1 MKNKVKKS
9 PLRFPIRDAVDADKV
24 MLVPVSKDFYV
35 KAYREINRKRKR
47 LQRSGA
53 CSCPQKKLWK
63 CDGNCDLCRY
73 RVPEPLLLHLHAPS
87 GVDENIALIDI
98 VADGGPLPE
107 DIVADAE
114 LLSAL
119 LRELEQLSARERRML
134 ELASTVSERE
144 AAKQM
149 GIPRNTFAYQW
160 AQLRERLAQKL
171 KDYR

>member
-1 MKNKVKKS
+1 M
-9 PLRFPIRDAVDADKV
+9 
-24 MLVPVSKDFYV
+24 
-35 KAYREINRKRKR
+35 
-47 LQRSGA
+47 
-53 CSCPQKKLWK
+53 
-63 CDGNCDLCRY
+63 
-73 RVPEPLLLHLHAPS
+73 
-87 GVDENIALIDI
+87 DENIALIDI

-119 LRELEQLSARERRML
+119 LQELAQLDARERRML
-134 ELASTVSERE
+134 ELVSTVSERE
-144 AAKQM
+144 AAIQM

>member
-1 MKNKVKKS
+1 MSKKVKKT
-9 PLRFPIRDAVDADKV
+9 PLRFPVRDAVDADKV
-24 MLVPVSKDFYV
+24 TLVPISRDFYM

-53 CSCPQKKLWK
+53 CNCPRNKLWK
-63 CDGNCDLCRY
+63 CDGDCDRCCY
-73 RVPEPLLLHLHAPS
+73 CVPDPLLLHLHAPS

-119 LRELEQLSARERRML
+119 LQELEQLDARERRML

-160 AQLRERLAQKL
+160 AQLRARLAQNL

>member
-119 LRELEQLSARERRML
+119 LREVARLSARERRIL

-160 AQLRERLAQKL
+160 AQLRARLAQKL

>member
-1 MKNKVKKS
+1 MKNNDKKS
-9 PLRFPIRDAVDADKV
+9 TFLFPVRDAVDADKV
-24 MLVPVSKDFYV
+24 TLVPVSKDFYV
-35 KAYREINRKRKR
+35 KSYREINSKRKR

-53 CSCPQKKLWK
+53 CCCPRQFLWK
-63 CDGNCDLCRY
+63 CDGDCDRCRY
-73 RVPEPLLLHLHAPS
+73 RVPDPLLFHLHAPS

-119 LRELEQLSARERRML
+119 LREVARLSARERRIL

-149 GIPRNTFAYQW
+149 GIPRNMFAYQW
-160 AQLRERLAQKL
+160 AQLRARLAQKL

>member
-1 MKNKVKKS
+1 MSNKVKKS
-9 PLRFPIRDAVDADKV
+9 TFLFPVRDAVDDDKV
-24 MLVPVSKDFYV
+24 TLVPVSRDFYV
-35 KAYREINRKRKR
+35 KAYREINSKRKR

-53 CSCPQKKLWK
+53 CCCPRNKLWK
-63 CDGNCDLCRY
+63 CDGDCDRCCY
-73 RVPEPLLLHLHAPS
+73 CVPDPLLLHLHAPS

-98 VADGGPLPE
+98 IAGDAGFPE
-107 DIVADAE
+107 DIIADAE

-119 LRELEQLSARERRML
+119 LRELAQLDARERRML
-134 ELASTVSERE
+134 ELVSTVSERE

>member
-1 MKNKVKKS
+1 MKNNAKKT

-24 MLVPVSKDFYV
+24 TLVPVSEDFYM

-47 LQRSGA
+47 LQWSGA
-53 CSCPQKKLWK
+53 CRCPRNKLWK
-63 CDGNCDLCRY
+63 CDGDCDRCCY
-73 RVPEPLLLHLHAPS
+73 HAPDPLLFHLHAPS

-119 LRELEQLSARERRML
+119 LREL
-134 ELASTVSERE
+134 V
-144 AAKQM
+144 
-149 GIPRNTFAYQW
+149 PVF
-160 AQLRERLAQKL
+160 
-171 KDYR
+171 

>member
-1 MKNKVKKS
+1 MPNNDKKS
-9 PLRFPIRDAVDADKV
+9 TFLFPIRDAVDADKV
-24 MLVPVSKDFYV
+24 TLVPVPRDFYV
-35 KAYREINRKRKR
+35 KASREINSKRKR
-47 LQRSGA
+47 LQRCGA
-53 CSCPQKKLWK
+53 CCCPRQFLWK

-73 RVPEPLLLHLHAPS
+73 RVQNPLLFHLHAPS

-119 LRELEQLSARERRML
+119 LQELAQLDARERRML
-134 ELASTVSERE
+134 ELVSTVSERE

>member
-1 MKNKVKKS
+1 MKNNDKKS
-9 PLRFPIRDAVDADKV
+9 TFLFPVRDAVDADKV
-24 MLVPVSKDFYV
+24 TLVPVSKDFYV
-35 KAYREINRKRKR
+35 KAYREINSKRKR
-47 LQRSGA
+47 LQRCGA
-53 CSCPQKKLWK
+53 CCCPQKKLWK

-73 RVPEPLLLHLHAPS
+73 RIPDPLLLHLHAPS

-119 LRELEQLSARERRML
+119 LREVARLSARERRIL

>member
-1 MKNKVKKS
+1 MSNTVKKS
-9 PLRFPIRDAVDADKV
+9 TFLFPVRDAVDADKV
-24 MLVPVSKDFYV
+24 TLVPVSRDFYI
-35 KAYREINRKRKR
+35 KATREINRKRKR

-53 CSCPQKKLWK
+53 CRCPRNKMWK
-63 CDGNCDLCRY
+63 CDGDCDRCRY
-73 RVPEPLLLHLHAPS
+73 HVPDPLLLHLHAPS

-98 VADGGPLPE
+98 IADGGPLPE

-119 LRELEQLSARERRML
+119 LRELEQLSARERRIL

-160 AQLRERLAQKL
+160 AQLRARLAQKL
-171 KDYR
+171 KPYR

>member
-1 MKNKVKKS
+1 MSNKVKKS
-9 PLRFPIRDAVDADKV
+9 TFLFPVRDAVDADKV
-24 MLVPVSKDFYV
+24 TLVPVSRDFYI
-35 KAYREINRKRKR
+35 KATREINSKRKR
-47 LQRSGA
+47 LQRRGA
-53 CSCPQKKLWK
+53 CCCPRQFLWK
-63 CDGNCDLCRY
+63 CDGDCDRCRY
-73 RVPEPLLLHLHAPS
+73 CVPDPLLLHLHAPS

-119 LRELEQLSARERRML
+119 LREVARLSARERRML

>member
-1 MKNKVKKS
+1 MSNTVKKS
-9 PLRFPIRDAVDADKV
+9 TFLFPVRDAVDADKV
-24 MLVPVSKDFYV
+24 TLVPVSRDFYI
-35 KAYREINRKRKR
+35 KATREINSKRKR
-47 LQRSGA
+47 LQRHGA
-53 CSCPQKKLWK
+53 CCCPRQFLWK

-73 RVPEPLLLHLHAPS
+73 RVPDPLLLHLHAPS

-98 VADGGPLPE
+98 VAD
-107 DIVADAE
+107 AE

-119 LRELEQLSARERRML
+119 LQELEQLDARERRML

>member
-1 MKNKVKKS
+1 MSKKVKKT
-9 PLRFPIRDAVDADKV
+9 PLRFPVRDAVDADKV
-24 MLVPVSKDFYV
+24 TLVPVLKDFYV

-53 CSCPQKKLWK
+53 CRCPRNKMWK
-63 CDGNCDLCRY
+63 CDGDCDRCRY
-73 RVPEPLLLHLHAPS
+73 HVPDPLLLHLHAPS

-98 VADGGPLPE
+98 IADGGPLPE

-119 LRELEQLSARERRML
+119 LQELEQLDERERRMC
-134 ELASTVSERE
+134 ELVSTVSERE

-149 GIPRNTFAYQW
+149 GMPRNTLAYQW
-160 AQLRERLAQKL
+160 AKLREKLAKNL
-171 KDYR
+171 NEYR

>member
-1 MKNKVKKS
+1 MPNNDKKS
-9 PLRFPIRDAVDADKV
+9 TFLFPIRDAVDADKV
-24 MLVPVSKDFYV
+24 TLVPVPRDFYV
-35 KAYREINRKRKR
+35 KASREINSKRKR
-47 LQRSGA
+47 LQRCGA
-53 CSCPQKKLWK
+53 CCCPRQFLWK

-73 RVPEPLLLHLHAPS
+73 RVQNPLLFHLHAPS

-98 VADGGPLPE
+98 VAD
-107 DIVADAE
+107 AE

-119 LRELEQLSARERRML
+119 LQELAQLDARERRML
-134 ELASTVSERE
+134 ELVSTVSERE

>member
-1 MKNKVKKS
+1 MSNKVKKS
-9 PLRFPIRDAVDADKV
+9 TFLFPVRDAVDADKV

-35 KAYREINRKRKR
+35 KAYREINSKRKR
-47 LQRSGA
+47 LQRCGA
-53 CSCPQKKLWK
+53 CCCPRQFLWK
-63 CDGNCDLCRY
+63 CDGDCDRCRY
-73 RVPEPLLLHLHAPS
+73 YVPDPLPLHLHAPS

-98 VADGGPLPE
+98 IAGDAGFPE

-119 LRELEQLSARERRML
+119 LQELAQLNARERRML

-160 AQLRERLAQKL
+160 AQLREKLAQKL

>member
-1 MKNKVKKS
+1 MSNKVKKS
-9 PLRFPIRDAVDADKV
+9 TFLFPVRDAVDDDKV
-24 MLVPVSKDFYV
+24 TLVPVSKDFYV
-35 KAYREINRKRKR
+35 KAYREINSKRKR

-53 CSCPQKKLWK
+53 CRCPRNKLWK
-63 CDGNCDLCRY
+63 CDGDCDRCCY
-73 RVPEPLLLHLHAPS
+73 HAPDPLLLHLHAPS
-87 GVDENIALIDI
+87 AADENLSLIDI

-119 LRELEQLSARERRML
+119 LQELEQLDARERRML

>member
-1 MKNKVKKS
+1 MKNNDKKS
-9 PLRFPIRDAVDADKV
+9 TFLFPVRDAVDADKV

-35 KAYREINRKRKR
+35 KAYREINSKRKR

-53 CSCPQKKLWK
+53 CCCPRNKLWK
-63 CDGNCDLCRY
+63 CDGDCDRCCY
-73 RVPEPLLLHLHAPS
+73 CVPDPLLLHLHAPS

-107 DIVADAE
+107 DIIADAE

-119 LRELEQLSARERRML
+119 LQELEQLDARERRML
-134 ELASTVSERE
+134 ELVSTVSERE

-160 AQLRERLAQKL
+160 AQLRARLAQNL

>member
-1 MKNKVKKS
+1 MKNNDKKS
-9 PLRFPIRDAVDADKV
+9 TFLFPVRDAVDADKV
-24 MLVPVSKDFYV
+24 TLVSVSKDFYI

-73 RVPEPLLLHLHAPS
+73 RVPDPLLLHLHAPS
-87 GVDENIALIDI
+87 GADENIALIDI
-98 VADGGPLPE
+98 FADGGPLPE

-119 LRELEQLSARERRML
+119 LQELAQLDARERRML
-134 ELASTVSERE
+134 ELVSTVSERE

-160 AQLRERLAQKL
+160 AQLRERLAQNL